1 VRPVLR
7 PAAALIVLVA
17 CGAPLPPPPEVE
29 TAGMEPAVARAFEE
43 ARAAVAAEPGSG
55 AAWGRLGMVADAH
68 EDDELALLCYRRAIE
83 LEPGNV
89 RWPYYRGRLLALK
102 GARPQE
108 AVELFR
114 RALELEPGYAPA
126 HLRLADA
133 LSGLGEPEQAVAA
146 YRRALELD
154 NGLARARLGLGQV
167 LLDQGRIEEAIA
179 ALEAAHRLEPE
190 DATALTALARAYL
203 RSGDRQR
210 AEEAARQAR
219 GKPRLDGFP
228 DPLLRQLGAAGVSS
242 SVRFERAQEYL
253 RLGRFGDAAAEL
265 RRVVAARRDDPYAHR
280 DLGIALRQLGDLD
293 RAAENLARAVALK
306 DDLAEARFELGLALL
321 DLGRHGE
328 AAGHLRRAVSE
339 LPADPRPRAQLGVA
353 LARGGAEDQALAEL
367 ERAAALG
374 PLPAVANLE
383 WGGLLARRRRYG
395 EAAERFRA
403 GLEELPDNPQLL
415 TNLGLTMEALGRPAE
430 AVGHYRRAMQIEPNP
445 LAAGRLRALEGGG

>member
-1 VRPVLR
+1 MV
-7 PAAALIVLVA
+7 ALYG
-17 CGAPLPPPPEVE
+17 CGAPLPLPPEVE

-43 ARAAVAAEPGSG
+43 ARVAVVGEPGSG

-68 EDDELALLCYRRAIE
+68 EDDELALLCYRRAVE

-89 RWPYYRGRLLALK
+89 RWPYYLGRLLAFK
-102 GARPQE
+102 GARPEE

-114 RALELEPGYAPA
+114 RALELEPGYAPG

-133 LSGLGEPEQAVAA
+133 LAGLGEPEQAVAA
-146 YRRALELD
+146 YRRALELED
-154 NGLARARLGLGQV
+154 GLARAHLGLGQA
-167 LLDQGRIEEAIA
+167 LLELDRVNEAIA
-179 ALEAAHRLEPE
+179 ALEAAHRLEPD
-190 DATALTALARAYL
+190 DATALAALARAYL

-210 AEEAARQAR
+210 AEQAARQAQ

-228 DPLLRQLGAAGVSS
+228 DPLLRQLGAVGVSS

-253 RLGRFGDAAAEL
+253 RLGRFGDAAAEM
-265 RRVVAARRDDPYAHR
+265 RRVVAARPDDPYAHR
-280 DLGIALRQLGDLD
+280 DLGIARRQMGDLD
-293 RAAENLARAVALK
+293 GAAESLARAVALK
-306 DDLAEARFELGLALL
+306 DDLTEARLELGLALL
-321 DLGRHGE
+321 DLDRPGE
-328 AAGHLRRAVSE
+328 AAGHLRRAAAE

-353 LARGGAEDQALAEL
+353 LARGGAEDEALAEL

-383 WGGLLARRRRYG
+383 WGGLLARRRRYA

-415 TNLGLTMEALGRPAE
+415 TNLGLAMEALGRPAE
-430 AVGHYRRAMQIEPNP
+430 AIVHYRRAMEVEPNP
-445 LAAGRLRALEGGG
+445 LAAGRLRALEAAR